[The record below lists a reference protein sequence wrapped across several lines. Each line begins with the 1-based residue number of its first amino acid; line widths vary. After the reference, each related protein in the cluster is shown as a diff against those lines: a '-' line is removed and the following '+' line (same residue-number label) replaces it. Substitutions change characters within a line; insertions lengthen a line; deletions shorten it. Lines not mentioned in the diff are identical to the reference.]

1 MRRPARALTASVWL
15 AVGLALA
22 AGFAARPARAHPVN
36 WNQLADIDTIEI
48 LTTDEDGSTRTTT
61 IWLAVRKDE
70 GYVRT
75 GNTHWGANVDR
86 NADVVVRMA
95 GKEYP
100 LRATRVTDPVV
111 VDEVSDVFSQKYGLM
126 DTISGVLRIGE
137 PKILRLDPRQGLG
150 PVN

>member
-1 MRRPARALTASVWL
+1 
-15 AVGLALA
+15 
-22 AGFAARPARAHPVN
+22 
-36 WNQLADIDTIEI
+36 
-48 LTTDEDGSTRTTT
+48 
-61 IWLAVRKDE
+61 VRKDE